1 MPWQRS
7 LLVLQC
13 AHFNESFDTRT
24 SASTALSQVVATSL
38 ASGVLV
44 PKRGRLFVELI
55 RTALFVASQKSHH
68 VVQWTDVYVTIRE
81 CFEVLGSSSALVDE
95 MSWVEQVGLD
105 QAVRAPLQPRAVKA
119 ETDQRWDSLRASFD
133 ADKVDWSFWAYWYD
147 GCLSGRQVPSQLAL
161 EIIKSEDINWDD
173 PIAANAKIVEI
184 WKRHQA
190 NAAPQLPPP
199 DDLQPPR
206 RKALRDQVAFLLKT
220 SDATSLSAR
229 ALSEQIRIAIE
240 DWCNAQR
247 CNQLPEDLAIYAQM
261 QATLAGIAGELDSA
275 RSEQD
280 KFAALEVRVLE
291 LEAENSALLAK
302 LKSAAK
308 SPERHPFVLEFHK
321 TSGKLAAGALYGGAS
336 LVAVNFIGVENVQ
349 ALASTA
355 RAYLA
360 EFVKPN

>member
-1 MPWQRS
+1 MSEYDLTTSDGIKAWLQTLPEDEWRGAVIVLFSRTAMSLLPDAIRPLPKTERGRKTWRSVIMPWQRS

-133 ADKVDWSFWAYWYD
+133 ADKVDWSFWAYW
-147 GCLSGRQVPSQLAL
+147 
-161 EIIKSEDINWDD
+161 
-173 PIAANAKIVEI
+173 
-184 WKRHQA
+184 
-190 NAAPQLPPP
+190 
-199 DDLQPPR
+199 
-206 RKALRDQVAFLLKT
+206 
-220 SDATSLSAR
+220 
-229 ALSEQIRIAIE
+229 
-240 DWCNAQR
+240 
-247 CNQLPEDLAIYAQM
+247 
-261 QATLAGIAGELDSA
+261 
-275 RSEQD
+275 
-280 KFAALEVRVLE
+280 
-291 LEAENSALLAK
+291 
-302 LKSAAK
+302 
-308 SPERHPFVLEFHK
+308 
-321 TSGKLAAGALYGGAS
+321 
-336 LVAVNFIGVENVQ
+336 
-349 ALASTA
+349 
-355 RAYLA
+355 
-360 EFVKPN
+360 